1 MTRMRS
7 VTGNSAVALLVL
19 LLWAVL
25 TTPAAG
31 ANGKGRSQGPPVQA
45 QFEGRQINLQRGWG
59 DARTCVVW
67 NDDGETD
74 CFRTEQAADAA
85 VQRRQRAEA
94 RAHAGVAGP
103 VSATAP
109 MGTGLDVEP
118 RGTQPQMVSICSTWL
133 YLYEHQGYGGRSLR
147 FRDTRTTQDLATWGF
162 ASQTSSYRVGACPVA
177 LRDAGGAAYPGWTG
191 PHATAW
197 RMASGWD
204 NRVRYL
210 RIS

>member
-7 VTGNSAVALLVL
+7 VTGNGAMAFIVL
-19 LLWAVL
+19 LLLAVV
-25 TTPAAG
+25 TTPAVG
-31 ANGKGRSQGPPVQA
+31 ADGKSRSQSPPIQA
-45 QFEGRQINLQRGWG
+45 HFEGRQINLQRGWG

-74 CFRTEQAADAA
+74 CFRTEPAAEAA

-94 RAHAGVAGP
+94 RARTRVAEP
-103 VSATAP
+103 VTASSAARSRLRAAP
-109 MGTGLDVEP
+109 GT
-118 RGTQPQMVSICSTWL
+118 TQPQLASTCSTWL
-133 YLYEHQGYGGRSLR
+133 HLYEHTGYRGRSLR
-147 FRDTRTTQDLATWGF
+147 FRDTRTTQDLAVWGF
-162 ASQTSSYRVGACPVA
+162 ASQTSSYRVGACPVT

-191 PHATAW
+191 AHATSW
-197 RMASGWD
+197 SMAPGWD